1 MKRFLCVLMTMMLLC
16 SGVGVRVAKATTWS
30 MHPSLGSWYIWNNY
44 GSQYQMVFTDGSPM
58 SGSPEFSSPSGTVS
72 KNTVTWHTWSIVFN
86 GVDYS
91 TFGSVYFQ
99 GGPGAQTEWTEV
111 VFSMAVYNFS
121 GWNDNNVDT
130 WSVTLDFDY
139 TGSGNTQE
147 VDFSCSGSGVVKA
160 GAGYTPLVVTVSGDA
175 TPYVDE
181 SVQFT
186 HTVTGGID
194 SHYGYWEVYNS
205 VGGLEY
211 AGSQVA
217 NGTALTYSFGHAG
230 YHDVTYTAIDSDNST
245 AHGHFMTTAYEDALD
260 CSLSGPSQAAVNVP
274 VNFTATGSG
283 GVVHT
288 GDSYDYRLGTRFG
301 ADAVS
306 YGAWGTSGT
315 LSKTFGSNGTYTVVA
330 QVRDSHGATHDSN
343 EITVYV
349 GDTVEA
355 GAYRWSACRR
365 GVYGENIDF
374 TLFQYVNGA
383 ESQLMGSAWTL
394 GSGEMAWYNATG
406 QVVHSAVDAGS
417 ITMTPG
423 GGGRTWYSGEKA
435 MSFSFVITH
444 GAVSIPVIGSFG
456 GISGCAGGWNQT
468 DGTVI
473 NPETF
478 PAEEATGWGWLD
490 PLRIMFEKLFNLL
503 FVPTEAQMRTLMPSG
518 TLGASL
524 LEGTSWGSAG
534 STWQLHVHWGAHEIV
549 LVNLTFADYASNG
562 FVVAIRTAVQIAY
575 LLAMVYM
582 VVVLL

>member
-1 MKRFLCVLMTMMLLC
+1 MKRLVWMVLVVGLVV
-16 SGVGVRVAKATTWS
+16 SGVRAPVARAALQSHTTAPVDTQGGFQHFRAETGSAGQGFEYMPNSTGTVILDGVTYAPTNCMVYWGEHMAVSGVANGVQVPSMKADGTYTLVIDV
-30 MHPSLGSWYIWNNY
+30 HAYAQYNNY
-44 GSQYQMVFTDGSPM
+44 EWHW
-58 SGSPEFSSPSGTVS
+58 SGSVTIKSGQVLVIIPLEVS
-72 KNTVTWHTWSIVFN
+72 
-86 GVDYS
+86 
-91 TFGSVYFQ
+91 
-99 GGPGAQTEWTEV
+99 
-111 VFSMAVYNFS
+111 
-121 GWNDNNVDT
+121 
-130 WSVTLDFDY
+130 
-139 TGSGNTQE
+139 
-147 VDFSCSGSGVVKA
+147 
-160 GAGYTPLVVTVSGDA
+160 VSGDA

-211 AGSQVA
+211 GGSQVA

-260 CSLSGPSQAAVNVP
+260 CSLSGPSQAAVSVP